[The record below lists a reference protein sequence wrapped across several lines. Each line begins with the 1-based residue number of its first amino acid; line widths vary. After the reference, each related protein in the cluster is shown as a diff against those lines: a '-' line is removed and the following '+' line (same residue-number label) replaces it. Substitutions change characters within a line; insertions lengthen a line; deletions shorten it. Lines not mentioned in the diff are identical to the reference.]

1 LREKLDCAVLMTPGH
16 AAWVQDWVDSYRGQ
30 CGRLRFYAVDLESLA
45 PGAPDMQL
53 LACARLALRRF
64 DCCVLP
70 VATASLPW
78 ARTILVNTDAELPIP
93 LMALSFDI
101 AAPALLDLLSLGIAD
116 FIRAPV
122 CFDELRARLVNLYRQ
137 MRLGANTM
145 GIATAR
151 RAPFVEPSSR
161 LSLDSDSRRKRGGCV
176 REPWRDYGAITR
188 EPHASSIALTARS
201 ADESDAFDF
210 GASVDEPFRQAKA
223 RIIDGFEQAYL
234 RHALSRHSGNVAQ
247 AARASSKHRRAFWA
261 LMRKHQIDADHYR
274 NHSPW
279 PELPV

>member
-1 LREKLDCAVLMTPGH
+1 MTPGH

-64 DCCVLP
+64 ECCVLP
-70 VATASLPW
+70 VATASLQW
-78 ARTILVNTDAELPIP
+78 ARTILVNTDTELPVP

-137 MRLGANTM
+137 MRLGANTL
-145 GIATAR
+145 GVASVRKT
-151 RAPFVEPSSR
+151 PSVEPSMR
-161 LSLDSDSRRKRGGCV
+161 HALEPDGRRKRGGSV
-176 REPWRDYGAITR
+176 REPWRDYGECTS
-188 EPHASSIALTARS
+188 EPHASSLALTARTV
-201 ADESDAFDF
+201 AESDAFDF
-210 GASVDEPFRQAKA
+210 GPSVDEPFRQAKA

-274 NHSPW
+274 NHPSW